1 MSTLTAHAPAARP
14 VQQQVRRHADALPR
28 PRPRVP
34 APRLTRRG
42 RALRS
47 VLLGL
52 VLVTAVLVA
61 AVAWGPGVVA
71 TSGSGQPVPVRTVTV
86 QPGQTLWD
94 IAAGSGIGGDPRD
107 VVVRIQDLN
116 ALSDPGQLQVG
127 QSLAV
132 PLP

>member
-1 MSTLTAHAPAARP
+1 MSTLTAHAPAPQPASPRVRP
-14 VQQQVRRHADALPR
+14 AAAAVPR

-34 APRLTRRG
+34 ATRLTRRG
-42 RALRS
+42 RMLRS
-47 VLLGL
+47 LVLGL
-52 VLVTAVLVA
+52 VLVTALLVA
-61 AVAWGPGVVA
+61 AVAWGPSVVA
-71 TSGSGQPVPVRTVTV
+71 TSGGGDPVPVRTVTV

-94 IAAGSGIGGDPRD
+94 IAAGSGLGGDPRD
-107 VVVRIQDLN
+107 VVARIQDLN